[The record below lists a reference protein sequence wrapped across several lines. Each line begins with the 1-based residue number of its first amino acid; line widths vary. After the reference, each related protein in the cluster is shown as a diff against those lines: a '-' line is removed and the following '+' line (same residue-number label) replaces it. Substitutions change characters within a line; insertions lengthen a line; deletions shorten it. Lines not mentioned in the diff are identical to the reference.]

1 MMTQI
6 LLLTRIRFSTIL
18 LAMVFLFNAPS
29 TFGQICASPA
39 TVIYGLTANGEIYP
53 ITVSNASAGTVIK
66 NSSYSGNNVN
76 RANGLAYN
84 STNGKFYYFKRNV
97 GTSPEE
103 FVVYDPGLGTVTILN
118 SSTCNDEIHTGCIS
132 ANGLYYFTID
142 IDANL
147 NCYDIVNNKWT
158 KITSSF
164 TDQYGN
170 NVSNVIKSQ
179 NAGDIAFDGNGNLW
193 IVTSSSSNYGVY
205 MLPAP
210 LPLTAVAGDTVT
222 MVVNPSTATPTG
234 NMIAGI
240 AFNPSGQ
247 IFMSTK
253 NDNRLYQLQNNLSL
267 TYKGTFTVSDLGND
281 LTSCAFPL
289 GVLPVTWISFTASLV
304 KSDEVE
310 LSWQF
315 TEKNNSGFYVQHS
328 TDGINWKE
336 LSFLESENN
345 NVEAGK
351 YFYSHKNPASGKNY
365 YRIKTRDESGK
376 DKYSQVKMLMLK
388 LPGASITIWP
398 NPASGTVNIATD
410 NYSTMKVRIFD
421 LAGKLQFDKVLQ
433 TGETSL
439 NISSL
444 KPGTYLLNTYTQ
456 DGVSHN
462 QKLIK
467 Q

>member
-1 MMTQI
+1 MMKQI
-6 LLLTRIRFSTIL
+6 LLLARIRFSTVL
-18 LAMVFLFNAPS
+18 LTMVFLFNAS
-29 TFGQICASPA
+29 NTFGQICASPA
-39 TVIYGLTANGEIYP
+39 TIIYGLTANGEIYP
-53 ITVSNASAGTVIK
+53 ITVSNASTGTVIK
-66 NSSYSGNNVN
+66 NSTYSGNSVS

-84 STNGKFYYFKRNV
+84 SANGKFYYFKRNV

-103 FVVYDPGLGTVTILN
+103 FVVYDPGTATVTILS
-118 SSTCNDEIHTGCIS
+118 SSTCTYEIHTGCIT
-132 ANGLYYFTID
+132 ANGLYYYTID
-142 IDANL
+142 TYANL
-147 NCYDIVNNKWT
+147 NCYNIVTNQWT

-170 NVSNVIKSQ
+170 NVSNVIKTQ

-193 IVTSSSSNYGVY
+193 IVSSSSTNYGVY
-205 MLPAP
+205 KLPAP
-210 LPLTAVAGDTVT
+210 IPLTAVAGATVR

-234 NMIAGI
+234 NIIAGI

-253 NDNRLYQLQNNLSL
+253 YDNRLYRLENNLSL
-267 TYKGTFTVSDLGND
+267 TYKGTFPVSDVGND

-289 GVLPVTWISFTASLV
+289 GVLPVTWISFTASLL

-310 LSWQF
+310 LNWQF

-336 LSFLESENN
+336 LSFIETENN

-351 YFYSHKNPASGKNY
+351 YSYSHKNPAPGKNH

-376 DKYSQVKMLMLK
+376 ENYSQIKMLMVK
-388 LPGASITIWP
+388 LPGSSITIWP

-410 NYSTMKVRIFD
+410 NYTTMKVRIFD
-421 LAGKLQFDKVLQ
+421 LAGKLQLDQLTQ
-433 TGETSL
+433 TAETSL

-444 KPGTYLLNTYTQ
+444 KPGIYLLNMTTQ

-467 Q
+467 K